1 MQMYGIFLS
10 DLQFGNLHCFG
21 LAINITIPF
30 SPFFPLSKKSLEIS
44 PEKAPKN
51 RLWVSTFPFHQR
63 KRKVGRKYAA
73 AKTTERFRESCAT
86 WDQASVAL
94 MSVNACQMLQG
105 LIFPRTPNDFQW
117 ANYYVSVSWFLGL
130 FLGVGD
136 QEQKA
141 LKYFSWITHDDF
153 TNGCWIIQ

>member
-1 MQMYGIFLS
+1 MFWV
-10 DLQFGNLHCFG
+10 GNKY
-21 LAINITIPF
+21 ND
-30 SPFFPLSKKSLEIS
+30 PFFTYLSIIKKSLEIS

-51 RLWVSTFPFHQR
+51 RLWVLTFPFHQR

-73 AKTTERFRESCAT
+73 AKTTESVRDSCAT
-86 WDQASVAL
+86 WDQANVAL
-94 MSVNACQMLQG
+94 MRVNACQTLQG
-105 LIFPRTPNDFQW
+105 LIFRRTPNDCHW
-117 ANYYVSVSWFLGL
+117 ANYYVPVSWFLGL